1 MNFFDE
7 VIKQRI
13 RNAKEI
19 AELRELRNQFH
30 EKNSDHPLIFDPI
43 AWIDHVNKFHDL
55 IIRRTIELSE
65 LRLTDKGRGPLPVS
79 YAFILFGS
87 AGRGEQTLWSDQDN
101 GLVYEDTDDS
111 EAVASYFQELA
122 VCIEEGL
129 EAAGYPPCEGGV
141 LAANELWKHSLSGW
155 TGLLDEWFEEP
166 AFETVRHMLIV
177 ADARCI
183 HGNSNLLERLKQ
195 HFLSGVKS
203 RPDMIKNMLHNTLRH
218 KVLLSFFGHL
228 IREQYG
234 EDSGGIDIKYGAY
247 IPVVNGVRLLAIQAG
262 LSQTSTLERINKL
275 IDSSMVNKGTGQEW
289 IEAFR
294 TILKLRTMT
303 PYFLEEGMYNT
314 RGKISADD
322 LTKELIPQLKKALRT
337 ANELQ
342 KFVKKRIE
350 G

>member
-1 MNFFDE
+1 
-7 VIKQRI
+7 KQRI

-19 AELRELRNQFH
+19 PELRELRNQFH
-30 EKNSDHPLIFDPI
+30 EKNSDHLLIFDPI
-43 AWIDHVNKFHDL
+43 GLIEHVNQFHDL

-65 LRLTDKGRGPLPVS
+65 HRLTDKGRGPLPVS

-101 GLVYEDTDDS
+101 GLVYEDSDDPE
-111 EAVASYFQELA
+111 EAASYFQELA
-122 VCIEEGL
+122 LCIEEGL
-129 EAAGYPPCEGGV
+129 EAAGYPPCDGGV
-141 LAANELWKHSLSGW
+141 LATNELWKHSLSGW
-155 TGLLDEWFEEP
+155 TGLLDEWFEDP
-166 AFETVRHMLIV
+166 AFEKVRHMLIV

-183 HGNSNLLERLKQ
+183 YGNSTLLDRLKR
-195 HFLSGVKS
+195 HFLSGVEA
-203 RPDMIKNMLHNTLRH
+203 RPGMLKNMLHNTLRH

-262 LSQTSTLERINKL
+262 LPETSTLARINKL
-275 IDSSMVNKGTGQEW
+275 VEGAVINKGMGLEW

-322 LTKELIPQLKKALRT
+322 LTKELIPHLKKALRT
-337 ANELQ
+337 ANDLQ

>member
-19 AELRELRNQFH
+19 PELRELRNQFH
-30 EKNSDHPLIFDPI
+30 EKNSDHLLIVNPI
-43 AWIDHVNKFHDL
+43 SWIEHVNTFHDL

-65 LRLTDKGRGPLPVS
+65 QMLADKEKSPFPVS

-101 GLVYEDTDDS
+101 GLVYEDSDDP
-111 EAVASYFQELA
+111 EASASYFQKLA

-129 EAAGYPPCEGGV
+129 EAAGYPPCEGEV
-141 LAANELWKHSLSGW
+141 LATNVLWKHSLSGW
-155 TGLLDEWFEEP
+155 VRLLDEWFEEP
-166 AFETVRHMLIV
+166 AFEKVRHMLIV

-183 HGNSNLLERLKQ
+183 YGNANLLDRLKQ
-195 HFLSGVKS
+195 HFLSGVESK
-203 RPDMIKNMLHNTLRH
+203 PDMIKNMLHNTLRH

-262 LSQTSTLERINKL
+262 LAETSTVERINKL
-275 IDSSMVNKGTGQEW
+275 IEGLMVSREIGQEW

-303 PYFLEEGMYNT
+303 PYYLDDGMYNT

-342 KFVKKRIE
+342 KFVKKSIE